1 MKSIILTA
9 LTVICS
15 YTACLCGQ
23 QFSFAWLSDI
33 HLNSFAYAKEDFKD
47 AIEDINCNPEIDFVI
62 LSGDLTEFGDTREF
76 MMLDTLLK
84 ELKRPYFMTTG
95 NHDVNWSENGC
106 TAFDRIFGPPHFC
119 HDFGGYRIIGC
130 GAGPSLRMGPPQ
142 IPREELVWLDSV
154 ITATPPRLPIIF
166 INHFPIDDNLSNVS
180 DLLRILEKRD
190 VKCILSGHLHVNKNY
205 DAYGIPGII
214 GRSTLRRADPAGGYN
229 IVSLKNDTLVFKERI
244 IKRETKPAWSAI
256 AVGNAATHKVS
267 YTGPDYSVN
276 LRYPEIE
283 ESWSRKEISDIAS
296 QGDSKGNI
304 YLYTNT
310 AGILHAVNAKSG
322 KELWSF
328 QTGNKIFSAPF
339 VTEGK
344 VITTSCDGYVYALR
358 LNNGKLIWKY
368 DTGYPIVAS
377 PVAADGFVYIGSS
390 NGKFLCLDLESGEQ
404 VWESAGLQGYIEAR
418 PAMDR
423 SNIYIGTWGAKFYA
437 IRRSDGKKVWEFDT
451 GKGRYFSPGACWPEV
466 IGSRVLV
473 LSSDNFLRSFNPAD
487 GNIAWAS
494 DEAGGRESI
503 GFSPDKKTVYI
514 KGIGNKVTAADISE
528 GKYKEIWSIEM
539 PYKSDFVPT
548 RIESSG
554 KLIFIP
560 TESGTVHAVKS
571 DGSAIVWSRKVSHSA
586 VTSLCKTGKKRII
599 AMTMDGTVTCLKY
612 RKNN

>member
-62 LSGDLTEFGDTREF
+62 LSGDLTEF
-76 MMLDTLLK
+76 
-84 ELKRPYFMTTG
+84 
-95 NHDVNWSENGC
+95 
-106 TAFDRIFGPPHFC
+106 DRIFGPPHFC

-142 IPREELVWLDSV
+142 IPREELVWLDSA

-244 IKRETKPAWSAI
+244 IKRETKSAWSAI

-310 AGILHAVNAKSG
+310 AGILHAV
-322 KELWSF
+322 
-328 QTGNKIFSAPF
+328 
-339 VTEGK
+339 
-344 VITTSCDGYVYALR
+344 
-358 LNNGKLIWKY
+358 
-368 DTGYPIVAS
+368 
-377 PVAADGFVYIGSS
+377 
-390 NGKFLCLDLESGEQ
+390 
-404 VWESAGLQGYIEAR
+404 
-418 PAMDR
+418 
-423 SNIYIGTWGAKFYA
+423 
-437 IRRSDGKKVWEFDT
+437 
-451 GKGRYFSPGACWPEV
+451 
-466 IGSRVLV
+466 
-473 LSSDNFLRSFNPAD
+473 
-487 GNIAWAS
+487 
-494 DEAGGRESI
+494 
-503 GFSPDKKTVYI
+503 
-514 KGIGNKVTAADISE
+514 
-528 GKYKEIWSIEM
+528 
-539 PYKSDFVPT
+539 
-548 RIESSG
+548 
-554 KLIFIP
+554 
-560 TESGTVHAVKS
+560 KS

>member
-1 MKSIILTA
+1 MRVRYIIWRCA
-9 LTVICS
+9 
-15 YTACLCGQ
+15 
-23 QFSFAWLSDI
+23 
-33 HLNSFAYAKEDFKD
+33 
-47 AIEDINCNPEIDFVI
+47 
-62 LSGDLTEFGDTREF
+62 
-76 MMLDTLLK
+76 
-84 ELKRPYFMTTG
+84 
-95 NHDVNWSENGC
+95 
-106 TAFDRIFGPPHFC
+106 
-119 HDFGGYRIIGC
+119 
-130 GAGPSLRMGPPQ
+130 
-142 IPREELVWLDSV
+142 
-154 ITATPPRLPIIF
+154 
-166 INHFPIDDNLSNVS
+166 
-180 DLLRILEKRD
+180 
-190 VKCILSGHLHVNKNY
+190 
-205 DAYGIPGII
+205 
-214 GRSTLRRADPAGGYN
+214 
-229 IVSLKNDTLVFKERI
+229 SLKI

-494 DEAGGRESI
+494 DEAGQSDYVGRE
-503 GFSPDKKTVYI
+503 
-514 KGIGNKVTAADISE
+514 
-528 GKYKEIWSIEM
+528 
-539 PYKSDFVPT
+539 
-548 RIESSG
+548 
-554 KLIFIP
+554 LIQR
-560 TESGTVHAVKS
+560 AVK
-571 DGSAIVWSRKVSHSA
+571 
-586 VTSLCKTGKKRII
+586 
-599 AMTMDGTVTCLKY
+599 
-612 RKNN
+612 